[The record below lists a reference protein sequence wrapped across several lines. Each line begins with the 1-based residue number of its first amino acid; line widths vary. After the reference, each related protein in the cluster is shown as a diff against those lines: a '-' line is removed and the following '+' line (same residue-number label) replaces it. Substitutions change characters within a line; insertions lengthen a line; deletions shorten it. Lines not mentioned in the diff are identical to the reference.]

1 LVVGVAVKERY
12 AAWSR
17 RFGFEAMVVW
27 ENLVIPIWAALAL
40 PARMLGDDMLI
51 DHGKKNGKKGGKK
64 GLVLGG
70 MASIATISTT
80 TAATAVTTAA
90 AAVAMAMGILFAI
103 KPGVNCGELSTR

>member
-1 LVVGVAVKERY
+1 MVVGVAVKERY

-51 DHGKKNGKKGGKK
+51 NHGKNGKKGGK

-80 TAATAVTTAA
+80 AAAAVTTAA

-103 KPGVNCGELSTR
+103 KPGVNFGELFTR